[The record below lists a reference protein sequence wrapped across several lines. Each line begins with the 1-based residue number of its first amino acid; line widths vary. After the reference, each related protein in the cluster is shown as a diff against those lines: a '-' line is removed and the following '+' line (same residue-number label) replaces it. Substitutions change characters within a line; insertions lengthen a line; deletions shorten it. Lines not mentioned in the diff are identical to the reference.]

1 MKKIS
6 NPTQTNASPSFLIAL
21 FILGVTI
28 LFIYQIGLPGSFI
41 LDDNANIQKNGAL
54 LWAKPSDLNSVLYA
68 VYSFQPGG
76 GTRSFAMLTFM
87 LDFWRGGLEP
97 EVFKTTNIAL
107 HAVCAV
113 ILAAVL
119 HRILV
124 LVWGREEATGWIAVG
139 LAALWALHPLQVS
152 TVLYAVQ
159 RMQILSTLFIL
170 LAIYTYLNAR
180 IAQLLG
186 HSGQRNLLLTVL
198 WTGLALLAKEDAILL
213 PVYTAILELTLF
225 KYNAK
230 SPQLKKIWRSAYFM
244 LGLASI
250 LLFFFLALPY
260 FGTTAPY
267 PGRDFNTIERLFTQ
281 TRVLWLYLSQIIFPH
296 PNHLTFYY
304 DHYPISRSLIDPIT
318 TLPALFGL
326 IGLLYYAWQ
335 VRHEHPLRALGLLWF
350 FAGHALTSSII
361 PLELIF
367 EHRNHL
373 PLAGLCLV
381 GADILRAI
389 FQPSQRASRSRVV
402 ALGGTLCVIILAAT
416 TATAYRAYQWGDGM
430 RLAQYH
436 VSIAPSSARAW
447 IDLCNR
453 YYELSKGQP
462 DHPML
467 QKAID
472 TCTAGHALGYD
483 AISQTN
489 VVIYK
494 ALQGTL
500 TRVDWENLLER
511 LKTVTI
517 TPGTKQIIWTLISNS
532 TGQTQLQLDPDR
544 VAEAIKLI
552 ASRTTFSARDYLN
565 IAYFI
570 HNYTTHPEK
579 AFEYMRDVIRAGKIN
594 DPAIL
599 QMLKDLK
606 EHAYDDWANELEA
619 YAHAQGKLTS
629 AAP

>member
-159 RMQILSTLFIL
+159 RMQILSTLFTL
-170 LAIYTYLNAR
+170 LAISTYLRAR
-180 IAQLLG
+180 IAQASG
-186 HSGQRNLLLTVL
+186 HPGRRGLLLTVL
-198 WTGLALLAKEDAILL
+198 WAGLAFLSKEDAILL
-213 PVYTAILELTLF
+213 PVYTATIELTLLKF
-225 KYNAK
+225 NAT
-230 SPQLKKIWRSAYFM
+230 SPKITKIWRNVYLL
-244 LGLASI
+244 LGIASI
-250 LLFFFLALPY
+250 LLFFFVALPY
-260 FGTTAPY
+260 FGTTIPY
-267 PGRDFNTIERLFTQ
+267 PGRDFNTIERLLTQ
-281 TRVLWLYLSQIIFPH
+281 TRVLWLYLLQIIFPH
-296 PNHLTFYY
+296 PTHLTFYY

-318 TLPALFGL
+318 TLPALLGIL
-326 IGLLYYAWQ
+326 WLLYYAWQ
-335 VRHEHPLRALGLLWF
+335 VRHKHPLRALGLLWF
-350 FAGHALTSSII
+350 FAGHALTSNII
-361 PLELIF
+361 PLELVF

-389 FQPSQRASRSRVV
+389 FQFSQRSSRSSVV
-402 ALGGTLCVIILAAT
+402 ALGSTLSVITLTAT
-416 TATAYRAYQWGDGM
+416 TATVYRAHQWGDGM

-436 VSIAPSSARAW
+436 VNIAPGSARAW

-453 YYELSKGQP
+453 YYELSMGQP

-472 TCTAGHALGYD
+472 TCTTGHALGYD

-494 ALQGTL
+494 AVQGTL
-500 TRVDWENLLER
+500 SPADWESLLER

-517 TPGTKQIIWTLISNS
+517 THGTKQIIWSLVSNS
-532 TGQTQLQLDPDR
+532 TGQTQIRLDPDR
-544 VAEAIKLI
+544 VAEAITVMT
-552 ASRTTFSARDYLN
+552 SRTTFSARDYLN

-570 HNYTTHPEK
+570 HNYTTHPEQ
-579 AFEYMRDVIRAGKIN
+579 AIEYMRDVIRAGKIN

-599 QMLKDLK
+599 QMFRDLK
-606 EHAYDDWANELEA
+606 ENSYDDWLHELEA
-619 YAHAQGKLTS
+619 LARAKGKLTS
-629 AAP
+629 AVP